1 MTTIDLG
8 PAPAAPTEPWAGV
21 PRRVGLTLPELTH
34 ACETIGAPLPFEV
47 ATHRDDG
54 LDARLGQ
61 TRSAAEA
68 EALARAVAG
77 FGEGSTSLQR
87 RDLLDT
93 NGTLDAGIAGALG
106 LLATPEVVIDL
117 DVVVDGLRGR
127 AWHRQKGEAAASLAT
142 VDGLVFELSWYPSAA
157 WAAELGRT
165 ATLPG
170 DTARLTSAVPEQ
182 LEVPFAT
189 ADAVFEAL
197 RTGRGDLVPVLTEG
211 DVVVSSALEALS
223 TEAHGRLRAVVATTA
238 DPENPLIGTV
248 SWTLVN
254 DGWRSMRTVSLDG
267 ELTLLITSVEPSELA
282 ADLAPVLAE
291 VAR

>member
-21 PRRVGLTLPELTH
+21 PRRVGLTLSELTR
-34 ACETIGAPLPFEV
+34 ACEIIGAPLPFEV
-47 ATHRDDG
+47 NDRQEEG
-54 LDARLGQ
+54 LDARLG
-61 TRSAAEA
+61 RSRAAAEA
-68 EALARAVAG
+68 EALTRAVAG
-77 FGEGSTSLQR
+77 FGDGATSLQR
-87 RDLLDT
+87 RDLLDSD
-93 NGTLDAGIAGALG
+93 GTLEAGIAGALG

-117 DVVVDGLRGR
+117 DVVVDDRRGR

-157 WAAELGRT
+157 WTTELGRT

-170 DTARLTSAVPEQ
+170 DTARMTSSVPEQ
-182 LEVPFAT
+182 LEVPFAV

-211 DVVVSSALEALS
+211 DIVTATALEAMA
-223 TEAHGRLRAVVATTA
+223 TETHGRLRAIVASTTDA
-238 DPENPLIGTV
+238 EDALIGTV
-248 SWTLVN
+248 SWSLVN

-267 ELTLLITSVEPSELA
+267 DLTLLITSVEPSELA
-282 ADLAPVLAE
+282 ADIARVLAE

>member
-21 PRRVGLTLPELTH
+21 PRRVGLTVPELTQ
-34 ACETIGAPLPFEV
+34 ACESIGAPLPFEA
-47 ATHRDDG
+47 ATHHNDG
-54 LDARLGQ
+54 LDARLGRS
-61 TRSAAEA
+61 RSAAED
-68 EALARAVAG
+68 EALERAFDG
-77 FGEGSTSLQR
+77 FGVGATSLQR
-87 RDLLDT
+87 RDLLDADE
-93 NGTLDAGIAGALG
+93 TLDAGIAGALG
-106 LLATPEVVIDL
+106 LLATPEIVIDL

-157 WAAELGRT
+157 WATELGRT
-165 ATLPG
+165 ATLSG
-170 DTARLTSAVPEQ
+170 DTARMTSSVPEQ
-182 LEVPFAT
+182 LEVPFAV

-211 DVVVSSALEALS
+211 DVVLASALEALS
-223 TEAHGRLRAVVATTA
+223 TETHGRLRAVVATTA
-238 DPENPLIGTV
+238 DPESSLIGTV
-248 SWTLVN
+248 SWSLVN
-254 DGWRSMRTVSLDG
+254 DGWRSMRTVSRDG

>member
-1 MTTIDLG
+1 MTMIDLG
-8 PAPAAPTEPWAGV
+8 PAPSAPTEPWAGV

-34 ACETIGAPLPFEV
+34 ACESIGAPLPFEV
-47 ATHRDDG
+47 STRRDGG
-54 LDARLGQ
+54 LDARLGHS
-61 TRSAAEA
+61 RAATEA
-68 EALARAVAG
+68 DALARAVAG
-77 FGEGSTSLQR
+77 FGEGAASLRR

-93 NGTLDAGIAGALG
+93 DGALDAGIAGALG

-117 DVVVDGLRGR
+117 DVVVDDWRGH
-127 AWHRQKGEAAASLAT
+127 AWHRQKGDAAASLAT
-142 VDGLVFELSWYPSAA
+142 VDGLVFELSWYPSTA

-170 DTARLTSAVPEQ
+170 ETARTTSSVPEQ
-182 LEVPFAT
+182 LEVPFAV

-211 DVVVSSALEALS
+211 DVVVASALEALS
-223 TEAHGRLRAVVATTA
+223 TETHGRLRAVVATTA

-248 SWTLVN
+248 SWSLVN
-254 DGWRSMRTVSLDG
+254 DGWRSMRTESLDG

>member
-34 ACETIGAPLPFEV
+34 ACEAIGAPLPFEV
-47 ATHRDDG
+47 ATHLDDG

-68 EALARAVAG
+68 EALAHAVAG
-77 FGEGSTSLQR
+77 FGEGSTSLR
-87 RDLLDT
+87 RRELLDAD
-93 NGTLDAGIAGALG
+93 GTLDAGIAGALG

-157 WAAELGRT
+157 WSTELGRT
-165 ATLPG
+165 ATVPG
-170 DTARLTSAVPEQ
+170 ETARLTSAVPEQ

-197 RTGRGDLVPVLTEG
+197 RTGRGDLVPVLTDG
-211 DVVVSSALEALS
+211 DVVVSRALEALS
-223 TEAHGRLRAVVATTA
+223 TEAHGRLRAIVATTV

>member
-47 ATHRDDG
+47 ADHQEDG
-54 LDARLGQ
+54 LDARLGR
-61 TRSAAEA
+61 TRAAAEA
-68 EALARAVAG
+68 EALAEAVAG
-77 FGEGSTSLQR
+77 FGDGGASLQR
-87 RDLLDT
+87 RELLDT
-93 NGTLDAGIAGALG
+93 DGTLEPGIAGALG

-117 DVVVDGLRGR
+117 DVVVDGRRGR
-127 AWHRQKGEAAASLAT
+127 AWHRQKGDAAASLAT
-142 VDGLVFELSWYPSAA
+142 VDGLVFELSWYPSSA
-157 WAAELGRT
+157 WTAELGRT

-170 DTARLTSAVPEQ
+170 DTARMTSQVPEE
-182 LEVPFAT
+182 LEVPYAV

-211 DVVVSSALEALS
+211 DVVVASALEALA
-223 TEAHGRLRAVVATTA
+223 TETHGRLRAIVATTA
-238 DPENPLIGTV
+238 DPESSLIGTV
-248 SWTLVN
+248 SWSLVN
-254 DGWRSMRTVSLDG
+254 DGWRSMRTTSLDG

-282 ADLAPVLAE
+282 ADIAPVLAE